1 MSGLILLVSLSRI
14 RYALKKNLEAAVPVR
29 YLIALTGAAV
39 LMAFVM
45 GYEKGADSVRQGAA
59 AESVRLAEQARQK
72 EKDMQKKLNG
82 ITENYLHEIDEYK
95 KTINA
100 YAANDFSISRL
111 SDTRPCQSVPGDTAD
126 RPGAVC
132 YTPADIQR
140 KIKESLDIAA
150 ECDELAIKY
159 NALLK
164 SVSAVREE
172 KDEQRE

>member
-1 MSGLILLVSLSRI
+1 M
-14 RYALKKNLEAAVPVR
+14 PVR
-29 YLIALTGAAV
+29 YLIALAGAAV
-39 LMAFVM
+39 LMAFVI
-45 GYEKGADSVRQGAA
+45 GYEKGAESVRQGVA
-59 AESVRLAEQARQK
+59 AESVRISEQARQK

-100 YAANDFSISRL
+100 YAANDLDVNRL
-111 SDTRPCQSVPGDTAD
+111 SDARPCKAV
-126 RPGAVC
+126 PGAVC
-132 YTPADIQR
+132 YTPADIQG
-140 KIKESLDIAA
+140 KIKASLDIAA

-172 KDEQRE
+172 KDEQQE

>member
-1 MSGLILLVSLSRI
+1 M
-14 RYALKKNLEAAVPVR
+14 PVR
-29 YLIALTGAAV
+29 YLVALTGAAV
-39 LMAFVM
+39 LMAFVL
-45 GYEKGADSVRQGAA
+45 GYEKGAESVRQENA
-59 AESVRLAEQARQK
+59 AESVRISEQARQK

-95 KTINA
+95 KTISA
-100 YAANDFSISRL
+100 YADNDISLNRL
-111 SDTRPCQSVPGDTAD
+111 SGARSCKALPGDTAD

-140 KIKESLDIAA
+140 KIKKSLDIAA

-164 SVSAVREE
+164 SYQGIYNH
-172 KDEQRE
+172 DDN

>member
-1 MSGLILLVSLSRI
+1 M
-14 RYALKKNLEAAVPVR
+14 PVR
-29 YLIALTGAAV
+29 YLIAAAGAAV
-39 LMAFVM
+39 LMAFIV
-45 GYEKGADSVRQGAA
+45 GYGKGAESVRRENA
-59 AESVRLAEQARQK
+59 AESVRAAEQARQK

-111 SDTRPCQSVPGDTAD
+111 SDARPCQSVPGDTAD
-126 RPGAVC
+126 KPGFVC
-132 YTPADIQR
+132 YTPADIQG

-164 SVSAVREE
+164 SYQGIY
-172 KDEQRE
+172 KHDDN

>member
-1 MSGLILLVSLSRI
+1 M
-14 RYALKKNLEAAVPVR
+14 PVR
-29 YLIALTGAAV
+29 YLIALAGAAA

-45 GYEKGADSVRQGAA
+45 GYEKGAESVRQGVA
-59 AESVRLAEQARQK
+59 AESVRISEQARQK

-95 KTINA
+95 KTISA
-100 YAANDFSISRL
+100 YAANDISLNRL
-111 SDTRPCQSVPGDTAD
+111 SDARPCKAVPGDTAD

-132 YTPADIQR
+132 YTPADIQG
-140 KIKESLDIAA
+140 KIKASLDIAA

-172 KDEQRE
+172 KDEQQE

>member
-1 MSGLILLVSLSRI
+1 M
-14 RYALKKNLEAAVPVR
+14 PVR
-29 YLIALTGAAV
+29 YLIALAGAAV
-39 LMAFVM
+39 LMAFIL
-45 GYEKGADSVRQGAA
+45 GYEKGAESVRQGVA
-59 AESVRLAEQARQK
+59 AESVRISEQARQK

-95 KTINA
+95 KTISA
-100 YAANDFSISRL
+100 YADNDISLNRL
-111 SDTRPCQSVPGDTAD
+111 SDARPCKAVPGDTAD

-132 YTPADIQR
+132 YTPADIQG
-140 KIKESLDIAA
+140 KIKASLDIAA

-172 KDEQRE
+172 KDEQQE

>member
-1 MSGLILLVSLSRI
+1 M
-14 RYALKKNLEAAVPVR
+14 PVR
-29 YLIALTGAAV
+29 YLVALTGAAV

-59 AESVRLAEQARQK
+59 AESVRISEQARQK
-72 EKDMQKKLNG
+72 EKDMQKRLNG

-100 YAANDFSISRL
+100 YADNDLDVGRL
-111 SDTRPCQSVPGDTAD
+111 SDARPCQSVRRNTTDKPGF
-126 RPGAVC
+126 VC
-132 YTPADIQR
+132 YTPADIQE
-140 KIKESLDIAA
+140 KIKKSLDIAA

-164 SVSAVREE
+164 SYQGIY
-172 KDEQRE
+172 KHDDN

>member
-1 MSGLILLVSLSRI
+1 MPI
-14 RYALKKNLEAAVPVR
+14 R
-29 YLIALTGAAV
+29 YLIALAGAAV
-39 LMAFVM
+39 LIAFVL
-45 GYEKGADSVRQGAA
+45 GYEKGAESVRQGVA
-59 AESVRLAEQARQK
+59 AESVRISEQARQK

-82 ITENYLHEIDEYK
+82 ITENYLHEIEEYK

-100 YAANDFSISRL
+100 YAANDLDVSRL
-111 SDTRPCQSVPGDTAD
+111 SDARSCKAVPGNTAD
-126 RPGAVC
+126 KPGFVC

-164 SVSAVREE
+164 SYRGIY
-172 KDEQRE
+172 KHDDD

>member
-1 MSGLILLVSLSRI
+1 M
-14 RYALKKNLEAAVPVR
+14 PVR
-29 YLIALTGAAV
+29 YLIAAAGAAV

-45 GYEKGADSVRQGAA
+45 GYEKGAESVRQGVA
-59 AESVRLAEQARQK
+59 AESVRISEQARQK

-95 KTINA
+95 KTISA
-100 YAANDFSISRL
+100 YAANDLDVSRL
-111 SDTRPCQSVPGDTAD
+111 SGTRSCKAVSGDTAD
-126 RPGAVC
+126 KPSAVC

-164 SVSAVREE
+164 SYRGIYNH
-172 KDEQRE
+172 DDN